1 MDKILQTQFTHILNG
16 LHDQTEE
23 IEMAARLLAQA
34 SFGEGN
40 VYIRGFGDFELL
52 EDFLTESETALPGA
66 LKFGG
71 IAPITSADRVLVL
84 SKYADEPLSVFL
96 EELEVENIEYV
107 LVCNK
112 KGGRAGG
119 GIAGGAGSAGAGA
132 GAGGSGASGAGGIA
146 GTGGEGSAGESP
158 VDFESVHHFIDLKSP
173 REVVPTPDL
182 DRIVNPY
189 IMSFMYLYYQMYA
202 LIQEM
207 NSDE

>member
-119 GIAGGAGSAGAGA
+119 GIAGGA
-132 GAGGSGASGAGGIA
+132 SGAGAGGIA

>member
-112 KGGRAGG
+112 KGGRAGS
-119 GIAGGAGSAGAGA
+119 GIAGGAGSAGAG
-132 GAGGSGASGAGGIA
+132 GSGAGGIA

>member
-119 GIAGGAGSAGAGA
+119 G
-132 GAGGSGASGAGGIA
+132 GSGASGAGAGGIA

>member
-119 GIAGGAGSAGAGA
+119 GIAGGAGSAGAG
-132 GAGGSGASGAGGIA
+132 GIA

>member
-34 SFGEGN
+34 FFGEGN

-52 EDFLTESETALPGA
+52 EAFLTESEHALPGA

-96 EELEVENIEYV
+96 EELEVESIEYV

-112 KGGRAGG
+112 KGGRS
-119 GIAGGAGSAGAGA
+119 GAAGAGV
-132 GAGGSGASGAGGIA
+132 A

-158 VDFESVHHFIDLKSP
+158 VDFESIHHFIDLKSP

-189 IMSFMYLYYQMYA
+189 IMSFMYLYYQMYS
-202 LIQEM
+202 LIKEM
-207 NSDE
+207 NGDD

>member
-119 GIAGGAGSAGAGA
+119 GIAGGAGSGGAA
-132 GAGGSGASGAGGIA
+132 SGAGAGGIA